1 MASEKAR
8 VPAAAKTADRN
19 HLTESWKNSD
29 DKAPSP
35 LIQLMIVVSPAT
47 GRPGAFAARLEGE
60 STVLVVS
67 RAPFLASAWKL
78 IAAGYPPDAVF
89 MMRRGGAEGFDL
101 KARLGKA
108 AKLTIE
114 ESAHGPVFR
123 TVRYGPPSAVSGS
136 QDPVPESSLGEPRFE
151 APAEPVIEEP
161 SCAFGSPSVAGG
173 LESLPAEQPQGE
185 PRPGAP
191 AVEKT
196 ACAPSPPGPV
206 KGSEK
211 LPPALPPRGTRLDMP
226 PDPVVEQT
234 SRTERSAVKAAN
246 NAKPEMP
253 LESHPDGT
261 GHGAAAKPMARKS
274 ATRSVR
280 KGSRSAVDAA
290 SDVQWELPL
299 GGAHDEAA

>member
-1 MASEKAR
+1 MNSNDKTIHPS
-8 VPAAAKTADRN
+8 VQLTIIVTPAA
-19 HLTESWKNSD
+19 
-29 DKAPSP
+29 
-35 LIQLMIVVSPAT
+35 
-47 GRPGAFAARLEGE
+47 GRHGAFAARLEGN
-60 STVLVVS
+60 STVLVTS
-67 RAPFLASAWKL
+67 RAPFLASARKL
-78 IAAGYPPDAVF
+78 IAAGYPRDAMF
-89 MMRRGGAEGFDL
+89 MMRHEGAKEFAL

-123 TVRYGPPSAVSGS
+123 TVRDGPPSAVAGS
-136 QDPVPESSLGEPRFE
+136 QGPVPKPSLGEPRFE
-151 APAEPVIEEP
+151 APAETVVEE
-161 SCAFGSPSVAGG
+161 
-173 LESLPAEQPQGE
+173 ESLPPEQPQGE

-196 ACAPSPPGPV
+196 ACAPGPPGPV

-211 LPPALPPRGTRLDMP
+211 LPPALPPQRPRLDMP

-234 SRTERSAVKAAN
+234 FRTERSAVKAAN

-253 LESHPDGT
+253 LERQPNGS